1 MNVPT
6 FVRKPMA
13 AAALG
18 AALAAPLG
26 ALVALGYNTHAE
38 AASMPTASALTMPQ
52 SLPSTAPQMVVPNFA
67 ALVKQYGPA
76 VVNITTK
83 ETVKT
88 SNRIQRGQLPPGFP
102 GFGGG
107 GDDPFSQFF
116 GLVPQPPRGRG
127 GQGGGE
133 SIVRGEGSGFIVA
146 SNGVILTN
154 AHVVAD
160 AKEVTVKLPD
170 RREFTAKVIGQDET
184 SDVAVLKIDA
194 KDLPTVKIGN
204 PDNVAVGEWVVAIGA
219 PFGFQNSVTQG
230 IVSAKGRTLPDGSY
244 VPFLQTDVAINP
256 GNSGGPLFN
265 LNGEVIGINSQIYS
279 RSGGYQGVSF
289 AIPIDVAMNT
299 SQQLQTTGHVARGKI
314 GVTVQPLDGALAQSF
329 GLDHP
334 EGALVAQV
342 QKGSPGAEAGL
353 KSGDVILRFNGN
365 DIHDSSELPAQVAR
379 LAPGTKATLAV
390 WREGKEKELVVQLA
404 DMGKQEVASAD
415 SGSEA
420 GKLGLSVRPLS
431 KDELKQIESDNGLL
445 VQDVEGAA
453 AEAGIQP
460 GDVVLAANGKSVN
473 SVADLRAITNK
484 APKHLALL
492 VQRGEAR
499 LFVPVDLG

>member
-1 MNVPT
+1 MNVPN

-18 AALAAPLG
+18 AALAAPVG
-26 ALVALGYNTHAE
+26 ALVALGYHSHAE
-38 AASMPTASALTMPQ
+38 AGMPTATASSTL
-52 SLPSTAPQMVVPNFA
+52 SLPASTPQMVVPNFA

-83 ETVKT
+83 ETIKT
-88 SNRIQRGQLPPGFP
+88 AARAPQQGQLPPGFP
-102 GFGGG
+102 GFGNGG

-116 GLVPQPPRGRG
+116 GLVPQPPQGRG
-127 GQGGGE
+127 QNAP
-133 SIVRGEGSGFIVA
+133 VLRGEGSGFIVG

-160 AKEVTVKLPD
+160 AKEVTVKLVD

-194 KDLPTVKIGN
+194 KDLPTVKLGN

-219 PFGFQNSVTQG
+219 PFGFENSVTQG

-265 LNGEVIGINSQIYS
+265 LNGEVVGINSQIYS

-289 AIPIDVAMNT
+289 AIPIDVAMNV
-299 SQQLQTTGHVARGKI
+299 SQQLQTSGHVARGKI
-314 GVTVQPLDGALAQSF
+314 GVTVQPLDGQLAQSF
-329 GLDHP
+329 GLDKP
-334 EGALVAQV
+334 VGALVAQV
-342 QKGSPGAEAGL
+342 QKGSPGESAGL
-353 KSGDVILRFNGN
+353 KSGDVILRFNGAE
-365 DIHDSSELPAQVAR
+365 IRDSSELPSQVAR
-379 LAPGTKATLAV
+379 LAPGTKATLSV
-390 WREGKEKELVVQLA
+390 WRDGKEKELVVQLA
-404 DMGKQEVASAD
+404 DMGAQEVASASGD
-415 SGSEA
+415 SAS

-445 VQDVEGAA
+445 VQDVAGAA
-453 AEAGIQP
+453 AEAGIRP
-460 GDVVLAANGKSVN
+460 GDVVLAANGKAVG
-473 SVADLRAITNK
+473 SVADLKAITSQ
-484 APKHLALL
+484 ASKHIALL
-492 VQRGEAR
+492 VQRGESR

>member
-1 MNVPT
+1 MNLPN

-18 AALAAPLG
+18 AALAAPVG
-26 ALVALGYNTHAE
+26 AVLALGFHSHAE
-38 AASMPTASALTMPQ
+38 AAMPVAG
-52 SLPSTAPQMVVPNFA
+52 SLPSLPSSAPQMVVPNFA

-88 SNRIQRGQLPPGFP
+88 SSRAPQGLPPGF
-102 GFGGG
+102 GE
-107 GDDPFSQFF
+107 GDDPLSQFF
-116 GLVPQPPRGRG
+116 GFGQMPRGRG
-127 GQGGGE
+127 QGGVPGQ
-133 SIVRGEGSGFIVA
+133 VLRGEGSGFIVG

-160 AKEVTVKLPD
+160 AKEVTVKLVD

-194 KDLPTVKIGN
+194 KDLPTVKLGN

-219 PFGFQNSVTQG
+219 PFGFENSVTQG

-265 LNGEVIGINSQIYS
+265 LNGEVIGINSQIYT

-289 AIPIDVAMNT
+289 AIPIDVAMNV
-299 SQQLQTTGHVARGKI
+299 SQQLQTSGHVARGRI
-314 GVTVQPLDGALAQSF
+314 GVTVQALDGQLAQSF
-329 GLDHP
+329 GLAKP

-353 KSGDVILRFNGN
+353 KSGDVILSFNGA
-365 DIHDSSELPAQVAR
+365 DIHESSELPAQVAR
-379 LAPGTKATLAV
+379 LAPGTKAKLGI
-390 WREGKEKELVVQLA
+390 WRDGKAKEVVVQLA
-404 DMGKQEVASAD
+404 DMGAQEVAAAD
-415 SGSEA
+415 SAAA
-420 GKLGLSVRPLS
+420 GKLGLSVRPLT
-431 KDELKQIESDNGLL
+431 KDEQKQIETEGGLL
-445 VQDVEGAA
+445 VQDVAGAA

-460 GDVVLAANGKSVN
+460 GDVVLAANGKAVGSA
-473 SVADLRAITNK
+473 ADLKAITER
-484 APKHLALL
+484 ASKHLALL

>member
-1 MNVPT
+1 MNLPL
-6 FVRKPMA
+6 FARESMA

-18 AALAAPLG
+18 AVLAAPVG
-26 ALVALGYNTHAE
+26 ALVALGYHGHAN
-38 AASMPTASALTMPQ
+38 ASAPNLESPA
-52 SLPSTAPQMVVPNFA
+52 PATAVPQMTVPNFA

-88 SNRIQRGQLPPGFP
+88 SGSFQGFPGFP
-102 GFGGG
+102 GADDGS
-107 GDDPFSQFF
+107 DPFSQFF
-116 GLVPQPPRGRG
+116 GLVPRGRAPNG
-127 GQGGGE
+127 RGAAPSE
-133 SIVRGEGSGFIVA
+133 IVRGEGSGFIVN
-146 SNGVILTN
+146 SDGVILTN

-160 AKEVTVKLPD
+160 AKEVTVKLVD
-170 RREFTAKVIGQDET
+170 RREFTAKVVGLDKT

-194 KDLPTVKIGN
+194 KSLPTVKIGR
-204 PDNVAVGEWVVAIGA
+204 PDQVAVGEWVVAIGA

-289 AIPIDVAMNT
+289 AIPIDVAMNVG
-299 SQQLQTTGHVARGKI
+299 QQLQTVGHVARGRI
-314 GVTVQPLDGALAQSF
+314 GVTVQPVDGQLAQSF
-329 GLDHP
+329 GLPQP
-334 EGALVAQV
+334 EGGLVAQV
-342 QKGSPGAEAGL
+342 QKDSPGAEAGI
-353 KSGDVILRFNGN
+353 KPGDVILSFNGN
-365 DIHDSSELPAQVAR
+365 PIHESSELPAQVAQ
-379 LAPGTKATLAV
+379 LAPGTKAKLTV
-390 WREGKEKELVVQLA
+390 WRDGKEKELLVQLA
-404 DMGKQEVASAD
+404 EMDAQQVASAD
-415 SGSEA
+415 GSDA
-420 GKLGLSVRPLS
+420 AGGKLGLSVRPLT
-431 KDELKQIESDNGLL
+431 KDEQKQIESDSGLL
-445 VQDVEGAA
+445 VQDVAGAA

-460 GDVVLAANGKSVN
+460 GDVVLAANGKPVSK
-473 SVADLRAITNK
+473 ATELRDIVDK